1 MTLYHYIEYNK
12 LQFIV
17 LIFASFICEITLQ
30 FLRFL
35 HVKIEVNFSHF
46 SFSLERPELMK
57 CVFNILQTEGGR
69 ETPPSEFQ
77 LQQQFHKEFKVK
89 T

>member
-1 MTLYHYIEYNK
+1 MTSDEYIEYNM

-17 LIFASFICEITLQ
+17 LIFASFICEMPLW

-35 HVKIEVNFSHF
+35 HVKIQVKFHF
-46 SFSLERPELMK
+46 SFLERPELMK
-57 CVFNILQTEGGR
+57 CVFNILETEEDR

-77 LQQQFHKEFKVK
+77 LQQQFYEEFKVK
-89 T
+89 IWY